1 MADSY
6 AGFIDV
12 GFLHAEGARK
22 IRKKKAAVRLQAAE
36 VVRWLQ
42 FLARTPFVDG
52 SFLRAYWYD
61 AAFGPEHPRY
71 RDQRKFLDAIAHTP
85 GIHLRLGHLAE
96 HPSRLEK
103 PIRQALA
110 STAYRLGIEP
120 DRLAA
125 EFDRHWT
132 FRPERRQKGVD
143 TLIALDMVRLAGRSV
158 FSTAVL
164 IAGDR
169 DLAEVVRTTQDFG
182 VRTLV
187 ATPDEDS
194 LSNELAQL
202 ADEVIVMNQDFLERM
217 IADRDSS

>member
-1 MADSY
+1 MSASCMPKVR
-6 AGFIDV
+6 GRF
-12 GFLHAEGARK
+12 ARK
-22 IRKKKAAVRLQAAE
+22 KTAVRLQAAE

-85 GIHLRLGHLAE
+85 GIQLRLGHLAE

-110 STAYRLGIEP
+110 STADRLGVEP
-120 DRLAA
+120 DRLTT

>member
-1 MADSY
+1 MTDSY

-22 IRKKKAAVRLQAAE
+22 IRKKRSSVRLQAAE

-42 FLARTPFVDG
+42 SLTRTPFVDG

-85 GIHLRLGHLAE
+85 GVQLRLGHLAE

-103 PIRQALA
+103 PVRQALA
-110 STAYRLGIEP
+110 
-120 DRLAA
+120 
-125 EFDRHWT
+125 
-132 FRPERRQKGVD
+132 
-143 TLIALDMVRLAGRSV
+143 
-158 FSTAVL
+158 
-164 IAGDR
+164 
-169 DLAEVVRTTQDFG
+169 QDFG
-182 VRTLV
+182 VRALV

-194 LSNELAQL
+194 VSKELAQL
-202 ADEVIVMNQDFLERM
+202 ADEVIVMNQDEIEKMMAYRLS
-217 IADRDSS
+217 A